1 MDISIK
7 CDSLKAIYSV
17 KNGMLRCAAP
27 YEFTI
32 SVMPM
37 IKVCIEEVG
46 NRIITFTC
54 EEEIEAK
61 KLYSLLQELER
72 LLQIFD
78 GVFLDLEAIEIYGRE
93 STNSYNALVEHF
105 KIQRLH
111 YFSSANFISI
121 FRIFVMF
128 AAVYLIYTCQ
138 GNTAAYLWA
147 LALTIIAFALDGL
160 DGYVARKFHEESKFG
175 ALLDIMGDR
184 IVENTYWILFAVMGW
199 LNILFPLIAITRG
212 FITDTIRS
220 AAMEQGLTPFAMQ
233 VNPVCKF
240 ITGSKFMRISY
251 AVAKVLAFVLI
262 IAAKIPVCPNREII
276 WTIGF
281 WAAVFAI
288 VFCVVRG
295 LPVVIEAKYLF
306 EKKND

>member
-1 MDISIK
+1 M
-7 CDSLKAIYSV
+7 
-17 KNGMLRCAAP
+17 
-27 YEFTI
+27 
-32 SVMPM
+32 
-37 IKVCIEEVG
+37 
-46 NRIITFTC
+46 
-54 EEEIEAK
+54 
-61 KLYSLLQELER
+61 
-72 LLQIFD
+72 
-78 GVFLDLEAIEIYGRE
+78 
-93 STNSYNALVEHF
+93 
-105 KIQRLH
+105 
-111 YFSSANFISI
+111 ANFISI

-128 AAVYLIYTCQ
+128 VAVYLIYACE
-138 GNTAAYLWA
+138 GNAIAYTWA
-147 LALTIIAFALDGL
+147 LALTIIAFSLDGL
-160 DGYVARKFHEESKFG
+160 DGYVARKLHEESKFG

-220 AAMEQGLTPFAMQ
+220 AAMEHGLTPFGMQ
-233 VNPVCKF
+233 VNPICKF
-240 ITGSKFMRISY
+240 ITGSRFMRISY

-295 LPVVIEAKYLF
+295 LPVVLEAKYLF
-306 EKKND
+306 KDKAE